1 MTDFSI
7 SDIKGIS
14 YSELD
19 QKIDRLASY
28 LTKVQQRLDVLYRKH
43 HMSHQTIDSSVAKQ
57 LNQKGVRGHVTIEDQ
72 R

>member
-28 LTKVQQRLDVLYRKH
+28 LTKVQQRLDVLYRKQH
-43 HMSHQTIDSSVAKQ
+43 IRRQAIDDSVTKQ
-57 LNQKGVRGHVTIEDQ
+57 LNQKGVRRHVTIEDQ